1 MYVTKQT
8 HRYREQ
14 TSGYPVERAW
24 EDEGKFTGLRKVN
37 YYGENRQQDVFG
49 NNTGIYIYT
58 HNYYF
63 MISLSGI

>member
-1 MYVTKQT
+1 MYVKKQT

-37 YYGENRQQDVFG
+37 YYGENR
-49 NNTGIYIYT
+49 
-58 HNYYF
+58 
-63 MISLSGI
+63 